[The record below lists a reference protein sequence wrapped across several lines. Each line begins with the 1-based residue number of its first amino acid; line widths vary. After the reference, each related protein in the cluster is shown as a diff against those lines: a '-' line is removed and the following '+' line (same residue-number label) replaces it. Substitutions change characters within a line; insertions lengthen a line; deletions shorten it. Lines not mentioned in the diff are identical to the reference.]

1 MEFNG
6 TKEEWRLSTSYGFEV
21 TTSKIGLLESS
32 KSICIVSTHLKPT
45 KESHAN
51 ALLISKAPEM
61 LQALQDSVDEL
72 REVGLSKMADYHEI
86 LIKQSTE
93 L

>member
-6 TKEEWRLSTSYGFEV
+6 TKEEWRLSTSYSFEV

-32 KSICIVSTHLKPT
+32 KSICDVSTHLKPT

-61 LQALQDSVDEL
+61 LEMLKYFVDNNMLSHKGDEL
-72 REVGLSKMADYHEI
+72 AIK
-86 LIKQSTE
+86 LIKEATE